1 MTDFD
6 MDELD
11 FAEYCRSVQ
20 SGKRSYIDV
29 HAFLYAIKEI
39 RQTKADKRWPY
50 IEEPSDGD

>member
-1 MTDFD
+1 